1 MHEYG
6 VHFQNERRYRMNVL
20 VVGANGAVGRKVV
33 AQLKDTEHK
42 SVALVRKDEQVS
54 ELESVGADKVV
65 VADLEG
71 DISNAF
77 DGVDAVIFAA
87 GSGGSTGA
95 DKTLLVD
102 LWGSKKVV
110 DAASENGVKKLV
122 QLSATDS
129 PDPDNESDVMRPYAV
144 AKHMSDYYIEQ
155 SDLNYTIVRPGPL
168 QDDEGT
174 GKIDASFSIEGD
186 PNGYTIPRD
195 DVATTLINALDI
207 TQLDKQVVYIQ
218 SGDTTI
224 REALE
229 QLK

>member
-1 MHEYG
+1 
-6 VHFQNERRYRMNVL
+6 MNVL

-77 DGVDAVIFAA
+77 DDVDAVIFAA

-110 DAASENGVKKLV
+110 DAASKNGVKKLV

-195 DVATTLINALDI
+195 DVATTLINALDL

>member
-1 MHEYG
+1 
-6 VHFQNERRYRMNVL
+6 MNVL
-20 VVGANGAVGRKVV
+20 VVGANGAVGRKVI
-33 AQLKDTEHK
+33 AQLKDTEHS
-42 SVALVRKDEQVS
+42 SVTLVRKEAQVS
-54 ELESVGADKVV
+54 ELENTGADKVV

-77 DGVDAVIFAA
+77 DNVDAVIFAA

-110 DAASENGVKKLV
+110 DAASKNGVKKLV

>member
-1 MHEYG
+1 MNVG

-77 DGVDAVIFAA
+77 DNVDAVIFAA

-110 DAASENGVKKLV
+110 DAASKNGVKKLV

>member
-1 MHEYG
+1 MNVG
-6 VHFQNERRYRMNVL
+6 VYLQKERRYRMNVL
-20 VVGANGAVGRKVV
+20 VVGANGAVGRKVI
-33 AQLKDTEHK
+33 AQLKDTEHS
-42 SVALVRKDEQVS
+42 SVALVRKEAQVS
-54 ELESVGADKVV
+54 ELENTGADKVV

-77 DGVDAVIFAA
+77 DNVDAVIFAA

-110 DAASENGVKKLV
+110 DAASKNGVKKLV

>member
-1 MHEYG
+1 MNVG
-6 VHFQNERRYRMNVL
+6 VHFKKERRYRMNVL
-20 VVGANGAVGRKVV
+20 VVGANGAVGRKVI
-33 AQLKDTEHK
+33 AQLKDTEHS
-42 SVALVRKDEQVS
+42 SVALVRKEAQVS
-54 ELESVGADKVV
+54 ELENTGADKVV

-77 DGVDAVIFAA
+77 DNVDAVIFAA

-110 DAASENGVKKLV
+110 DAASKNGVKKLV

>member
-1 MHEYG
+1 
-6 VHFQNERRYRMNVL
+6 MNVL

-77 DGVDAVIFAA
+77 DNVDAVIFAA

-110 DAASENGVKKLV
+110 DAASKNGVKKLV

>member
-1 MHEYG
+1 
-6 VHFQNERRYRMNVL
+6 MNVL
-20 VVGANGAVGRKVV
+20 VVGANGAVGRKVIT
-33 AQLKDTEHK
+33 QLKDTEHS
-42 SVALVRKDEQVS
+42 SVALVRKEAQVS
-54 ELESVGADKVV
+54 ELENTGADKVV

-77 DGVDAVIFAA
+77 DNVHAVIFAA

-110 DAASENGVKKLV
+110 DAASKNGVKKLV

>member
-1 MHEYG
+1 
-6 VHFQNERRYRMNVL
+6 MNVL

-77 DGVDAVIFAA
+77 DDVDAVIFAA

-110 DAASENGVKKLV
+110 DAASKNGVKKLV

-168 QDDEGT
+168 QNDEGT

>member
-1 MHEYG
+1 
-6 VHFQNERRYRMNVL
+6 MNVL
-20 VVGANGAVGRKVV
+20 VVGANGAVGRKVI
-33 AQLKDTEHK
+33 AQLKDTEHS
-42 SVALVRKDEQVS
+42 SVALVRKEAQVS
-54 ELESVGADKVV
+54 ELENTGADKVV

-77 DGVDAVIFAA
+77 DNVDAVIFAA

-110 DAASENGVKKLV
+110 DAASKNGVKKLV

>member
-1 MHEYG
+1 
-6 VHFQNERRYRMNVL
+6 MNVL
-20 VVGANGAVGRKVV
+20 VVGANGAVGRKVI
-33 AQLKDTEHK
+33 AQLKDTEHS
-42 SVALVRKDEQVS
+42 SVALVRKEAQVS
-54 ELESVGADKVV
+54 ELENTGADKVV

-77 DGVDAVIFAA
+77 DNVDAVIFAA

-110 DAASENGVKKLV
+110 DAASKNGVKKLV

-195 DVATTLINALDI
+195 DVATTLINALDL

>member
-1 MHEYG
+1 MG

-77 DGVDAVIFAA
+77 DDVDAVIFAA
-87 GSGGSTGA
+87 GSGGSTGS

-110 DAASENGVKKLV
+110 DAASKNGVKKLV

-168 QDDEGT
+168 QNDEGT

-224 REALE
+224 REVLE

>member
-1 MHEYG
+1 
-6 VHFQNERRYRMNVL
+6 MNVL

-77 DGVDAVIFAA
+77 DDVDAVIFAA

-110 DAASENGVKKLV
+110 DAASKNGVKKLV

-168 QDDEGT
+168 QNDEGT

-195 DVATTLINALDI
+195 DVATTLINALDL

>member
-1 MHEYG
+1 
-6 VHFQNERRYRMNVL
+6 MNVL

>member
-1 MHEYG
+1 
-6 VHFQNERRYRMNVL
+6 MNVL
-20 VVGANGAVGRKVV
+20 VVGANGAVGRKVI
-33 AQLKDTEHK
+33 AQLKDTEHS
-42 SVALVRKDEQVS
+42 SVALVRKEAQVS
-54 ELESVGADKVV
+54 ELENTGADKVV

-77 DGVDAVIFAA
+77 DNVDAVIFAA

>member
-1 MHEYG
+1 
-6 VHFQNERRYRMNVL
+6 MNVL

-77 DGVDAVIFAA
+77 DDVDAVIFAA

-110 DAASENGVKKLV
+110 DAASKNGVKKLV

>member
-1 MHEYG
+1 
-6 VHFQNERRYRMNVL
+6 MNVL

-77 DGVDAVIFAA
+77 DDVDAVIFAA

-102 LWGSKKVV
+102 LWGSKKVD
-110 DAASENGVKKLV
+110 DAASKNGVKKLV

-168 QDDEGT
+168 QNDEGT

>member
-1 MHEYG
+1 
-6 VHFQNERRYRMNVL
+6 MNVL
-20 VVGANGAVGRKVV
+20 VVGANGAVGRKVI
-33 AQLKDTEHK
+33 AQLKDTEHS
-42 SVALVRKDEQVS
+42 SVALVRKEAQVS
-54 ELESVGADKVV
+54 ELENTGADKVV

-77 DGVDAVIFAA
+77 DNVDAVIFAA

-110 DAASENGVKKLV
+110 DAASKNGVKKLV

-168 QDDEGT
+168 QDDEGN

-218 SGDTTI
+218 SGETTI

>member
-1 MHEYG
+1 
-6 VHFQNERRYRMNVL
+6 MNVL

-77 DGVDAVIFAA
+77 DDVDAVIFAA
-87 GSGGSTGA
+87 GSGGSTGS

-110 DAASENGVKKLV
+110 DAASKNGVKKLV

-168 QDDEGT
+168 QNDEGT

-224 REALE
+224 REVLE